1 MSQEMNT
8 QGSYGAAVF
17 LDRDG
22 TIIEDR
28 GDLSDP
34 GEVVWYED
42 TIPSLLRLSERFAL
56 FMVTNQS
63 GVAKGTISMDDA
75 DRVNVYV
82 ASVLEEHG
90 VSLAAISI
98 CPHERGSGCRCRKPS
113 PYFLKKAEQ
122 DFRIDLGRSF
132 VVGDHPHDVELADN
146 AGATGIYVLSG
157 HGRKH
162 RDGIPEDAVVAEG
175 IGEAAEEILARG
187 RRAGDGAD
195 QGRGGQVY

>member
-1 MSQEMNT
+1 MSQERKT
-8 QGSYGAAVF
+8 QASSAAVF

-42 TIPSLLRLSERFAL
+42 TIPSLLRLSDSFDL

-63 GVAKGTISMDDA
+63 GVGRGTISMDDA
-75 DRVNVYV
+75 DRVNAYV
-82 ASVLEEHG
+82 ASVLHEHG
-90 VSLAAISI
+90 VSLAAMYV
-98 CPHERGSGCRCRKPS
+98 CPHERGSGCRCRKPN
-113 PYFLKKAEQ
+113 PHFLYRAQ
-122 DFRIDLGRSF
+122 RDFRVDLARSF

-146 AGATGIYVLSG
+146 AGATGIYLLSG

-162 RDGIPEDAVVAEG
+162 REGVPEGAVVVDG

-187 RRAGDGAD
+187 RRAGDEAD
-195 QGRGGQVY
+195 QGRDGREL